1 MARSIPER
9 LEALGD
15 KGEACIILR
24 QEVDLPNG
32 SRAKVYTLATGQRLK
47 PAEDAPGDVFV
58 TLDGRRRFRLRGT
71 APLV

>member
-1 MARSIPER
+1 MARSTPER
-9 LEALGD
+9 LEALGEH
-15 KGEACIILR
+15 GEACIILR

-32 SRAKVYTLATGQRLK
+32 SRELIYALASGQRLK
-47 PAEDAPGDVFV
+47 AADDEPTVFI

>member
-1 MARSIPER
+1 MARSTPER
-9 LEALGD
+9 LEALGEH
-15 KGEACIILR
+15 GEACIILR

-32 SRAKVYTLATGQRLK
+32 SRAQVYALASGQRLK
-47 PAEDAPGDVFV
+47 AAEDDPGVFV